1 MTDEQLNDM
10 LSISFLATFA
20 TCAPRRAS
28 CRPILHRWHTGRERG
43 AHYAAAKGAVLAFTK
58 SLAEELAPAIRVNA
72 ASPVDTALARPVLAE
87 KGDEF
92 HSEIPMRRLRTAD
105 EVAQALAFLCSDW
118 ASYIT
123 GQTLHVNGGLYVPG

>member
-1 MTDEQLNDM
+1 MVRTAVDRFGGLHRLVTAAGLLRRRDVAGMTDEQLNDM

-58 SLAEELAPAIRVNA
+58 SLAEELAPR
-72 ASPVDTALARPVLAE
+72 
-87 KGDEF
+87 
-92 HSEIPMRRLRTAD
+92 SE
-105 EVAQALAFLCSDW
+105 
-118 ASYIT
+118 
-123 GQTLHVNGGLYVPG
+123 